1 MVQILDDLGYK
12 VYSKVLDAKISVF
25 LKLEEEYLWFVFL
38 KPIFKIIII
47 MYFHHLL
54 N

>member
-12 VYSKVLDAKISVF
+12 VYSKVLDAKIGLPQTRRRVF
-25 LKLEEEYLWFVFL
+25 MVCIL